1 MSGGS
6 TDSWP
11 RRILPSMADR
21 ENTERVAAQIIEAV
35 TREFPS
41 VAVMLDF
48 ETERD
53 DQEDAFLWITPGTDD
68 REDINDIWGY
78 AIKLVQDAYND
89 EDVYLVARMKGVG
102 VIDRERSQDA
112 DF

>member
-1 MSGGS
+1 
-6 TDSWP
+6 
-11 RRILPSMADR
+11 MAER
-21 ENTERVAAQIIEAV
+21 EATLRVAQMVMDAV
-35 TREFPS
+35 LREFTGVS
-41 VAVMLDF
+41 VSLDF

-53 DQEDAFLWITPGTDD
+53 DHEDAFLWITPGTDD
-68 REDINDIWGY
+68 REEIKEIWAF

-102 VIDRERSQDA
+102 VIDRERASDA